1 MSEQRREP
9 PRSWL
14 LDKPLTGFALPTGRL
29 GSLQGWLMGRL
40 NGDEQSEAS
49 TLLAARPGEHVLE
62 VGFGPGVLVER
73 TLAAGARVTGVDP
86 SPQMTAQARRRNSAA
101 VEDGR
106 ADLRVG
112 TAERTGLPDA
122 AFDAVV
128 SVNNVPMWS
137 DLDAGMR
144 ELHRVLRPGGRA
156 VVTWHGGD
164 RPRFV
169 ARRILLTDDVLERV
183 VASMRAAFGAAEL
196 HRGERLVAMLAHRA
210 PAEPDRAPRPAEPD

>member
-1 MSEQRREP
+1 MDSMSEQHTPEA

-14 LDKPLTGFALPTGRL
+14 LDRPLRGFALPTGRI
-29 GSLQGWLMGRL
+29 GSLQGRLMGLL
-40 NGDEQSEAS
+40 NGDEQDEAS

-62 VGFGPGVLVER
+62 VGFGPGVLVQR

-86 SPQMTAQARRRNSAA
+86 SPQMAAQARRRNATAVSA
-101 VEDGR
+101 GR

-112 TAERTGLPDA
+112 TAERTGLPGA

-156 VVTWHGGD
+156 VVTWHGGA

-169 ARRILLTDDVLERV
+169 ARRMLLADDVLDRIV
-183 VASMRAAFGAAEL
+183 TSMRAAFGAAEL
-196 HRGERLVAMLAHRA
+196 HRGDRLVAMLAHRA
-210 PAEPDRAPRPAEPD
+210 SGEPD

>member
-1 MSEQRREP
+1 MSEHTGEP

-14 LDKPLTGFALPTGRL
+14 LDKPLTGFALPSGRL
-29 GSLQGWLMGRL
+29 GSLQGLLMSRL
-40 NGDEQSEAS
+40 NGDEQDEAS

-62 VGFGPGVLVER
+62 VGFGPGTLVER
-73 TLAAGARVTGVDP
+73 VLAAGARVTGVDP
-86 SPQMTAQARRRNSAA
+86 SPQMAAQARRRNAAA
-101 VEDGR
+101 VEAAR

-122 AFDAVV
+122 TFDAVV

-156 VVTWHGGD
+156 VVAWHGGA

-169 ARRILLTDDVLERV
+169 ARRMVLPDDVLDRI
-183 VASMRAAFGAAEL
+183 VASMRVAFGAAEL
-196 HRGERLVAMLAHRA
+196 HQGDRLVAMLAHRA
-210 PAEPDRAPRPAEPD
+210 PG